1 MKGSIMITYKS
12 YIQMALKN
20 GNTISV
26 FDGEEWP
33 VKKSTDYKAIVE
45 AIDSVEESQLKIRN
59 QAGENLG
66 WALLIPGCGSDGSE
80 DIVDYSDNLYMNALH
95 EQWINQ

>member
-1 MKGSIMITYKS
+1 MKGYIMKSYKS
-12 YIQMALKN
+12 YIQLALKH

-59 QAGENLG
+59 QAGELLG
-66 WALLIPGCGSDGSE
+66 WALLIPTGSEE